1 MRLGKDAVES
11 TLAGELLPV
20 AESQG
25 PADVEPVVDDLMI
38 LYIEDNV
45 ANLRLMES
53 IMELRPTVTLLTAM
67 RGALGFEI
75 ARDQRPD
82 LILVDLHLPDLDG
95 RDVLRMLRDE
105 PLTSELPVA
114 VVSADA
120 TPARIAE
127 VRTLGADY
135 YLTKPIDIHEL
146 IAIVDHHLEHRQAA
160 HGEPG

>member
-1 MRLGKDAVES
+1 
-11 TLAGELLPV
+11 
-20 AESQG
+20 
-25 PADVEPVVDDLMI
+25 
-38 LYIEDNV
+38 
-45 ANLRLMES
+45 
-53 IMELRPTVTLLTAM
+53 
-67 RGALGFEI
+67 
-75 ARDQRPD
+75 
-82 LILVDLHLPDLDG
+82 
-95 RDVLRMLRDE
+95 VLRMLRDE

-146 IAIVDHHLEHRQAA
+146 IAIVDHHLERRQAA